1 MARTIWVRF
10 FGRCCASRAEP
21 PRTEPRRPNV
31 QECGEGGDGKFF
43 IMDEICDIGGISE
56 AGWQGNGIVVNS
68 CENR

>member
-1 MARTIWVRF
+1 MRGPA
-10 FGRCCASRAEP
+10 AHM
-21 PRTEPRRPNV
+21 PRTEQRRPNV
-31 QECGEGGDGKFF
+31 QERGEGGDGKFF